1 MEMSENVTELFKG
14 MYALKGKLEQPK
26 FDGKVNYKTKNGDRT
41 KFEYAT
47 LKAIEESIRRAAQDS
62 ESGIDFQQEVTN
74 EDNCL
79 KVRTILTHSSGQYII
94 HGPFIFP
101 NSGSNPQGLGSLTT
115 YARRYSL
122 SSVFGI
128 AADKDDDG
136 QIANDNQEK
145 TNSSEIKN
153 LTLKEARGLK
163 VTFGKHQGLTLGE
176 IAKDNKEYLD
186 WLLQNTKEDMMK
198 KAVYMVLY
206 PDDKK
211 KAEPVNTNLITKD
224 QEDEILNLVNIL
236 GQAVGKSPD
245 EVLVAYGAKELD
257 KFAKETADQF
267 IATLGNAINKHMP
280 AHEEQTQLFDDR
292 KINADQNANEKPIT
306 WGQK

>member
-1 MEMSENVTELFKG
+1 MEMSENVTDLFKG

-26 FDGKVNYKTKNGDRT
+26 FDGKVDYTTKKGERT

-47 LKAIEESIRRAAQDS
+47 LKAIEESIRKAAQDS

-136 QIANDNQEK
+136 QIANDSQEK
-145 TNSSEIKN
+145 PSSSETKN

-163 VTFGKHQGLTLGE
+163 VTFGKHNGLTLGE

-186 WLLQNTKEDMMK
+186 WLLQNAKEDMMK

-211 KAEPVNTNLITKD
+211 EPKPVNENLITKE
-224 QEDEILNLVNIL
+224 QEDEILNLVNVL

-245 EVLVAYGAKELD
+245 EVLQAYGANELD
-257 KFAKETADQF
+257 KFPRNTADEF
-267 IATLGNAINKHMP
+267 IKTLGNAINKHVP
-280 AHEEQTQLFDDR
+280 THEEQTDLFDDQ
-292 KINADQNANEKPIT
+292 KIDTNKNENKSIP
-306 WGQK
+306 WGQKQ